1 MAKDYEVMVVNP
13 GKPRRRRRRAA
24 AATTTPRR
32 KRRRRH
38 NPGGPPARRRSNPSF
53 MGLNIGYGSALTDA
67 ALRLVGKVAGAWA
80 VRMLGNTETNQISGG
95 ASPTTGLRWS
105 FWNHVVCI
113 GAGILAGGLLG
124 KMRPG
129 AGQKVFEGALDLA
142 VQKAFWSEVVHR
154 TEVGPKYL
162 GSPDEGDVR
171 EANGRTAIYQGG
183 RWVTMMG
190 LSRETALDGLV
201 EAGPMGRRQRR
212 PMGHLLPAEF
222 ENTPADRQG
231 RYQRSASTS
240 PYHTAYSR
248 S

>member
-13 GKPRRRRRRAA
+13 GTPPRRRRRRK
-24 AATTTPRR
+24 AATAGG
-32 KRRRRH
+32 KRRRR
-38 NPGGPPARRRSNPSF
+38 NPGFPAARRGPSRRSNPSF
-53 MGLNIGYGSALTDA
+53 MGLNVGYGSAITDA
-67 ALRLVGKVAGAWA
+67 ALRLVGKVIGAWA
-80 VRMLGNTETNQISGG
+80 VRRIGSTETDQISGG

-113 GAGILAGGLLG
+113 GAGVLAGGLIG
-124 KMRPG
+124 SKRAG
-129 AGQKVFEGALDLA
+129 WGQKIFEGALDLS

-154 TEVGPKYL
+154 TESGPKWL
-162 GSPDEGDVR
+162 GAPDEGDVR
-171 EANGRTAIYQGG
+171 EANGRTAIFQNG

-190 LSRETALDGLV
+190 LSEKTALDGLV
-201 EAGPMGRRQRR
+201 EAGAMGRRQRA
-212 PMGHLLPAEF
+212 MGHLLPAEF

-240 PYHTAYSR
+240 PYHSAYR